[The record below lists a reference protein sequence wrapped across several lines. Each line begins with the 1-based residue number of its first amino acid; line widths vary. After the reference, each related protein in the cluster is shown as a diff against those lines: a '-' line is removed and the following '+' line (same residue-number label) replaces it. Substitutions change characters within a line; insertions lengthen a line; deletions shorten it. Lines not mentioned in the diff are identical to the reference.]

1 MAGREIWRVEM
12 RFEPQTGTVTFTRL
26 LFLLVSALA
35 LTAQTSIHGTLRGRI
50 ILDQAV
56 ETSAGGGR
64 WPTLA
69 E

>member
-1 MAGREIWRVEM
+1 MSPSGYGYGAPRRGGLKLLPV
-12 RFEPQTGTVTFTRL
+12 L
-26 LFLLVSALA
+26 LFGLYLA
-35 LTAQTSIHGTLRGRI
+35 YYYFS
-50 ILDQAV
+50 LDQAV